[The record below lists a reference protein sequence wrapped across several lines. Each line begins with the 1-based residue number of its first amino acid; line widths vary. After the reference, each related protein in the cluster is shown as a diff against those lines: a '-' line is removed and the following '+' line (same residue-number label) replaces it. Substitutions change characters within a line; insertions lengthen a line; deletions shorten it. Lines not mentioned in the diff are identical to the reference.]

1 MHGECMDKNSKVFP
15 FQKLLIFSYH
25 HEVISAILLC
35 YQELVSFHKD
45 YKNKTWINIK
55 TIRRNPNTWKLI

>member
-1 MHGECMDKNSKVFP
+1 MHGECMVKNSKVFS

-25 HEVISAILLC
+25 HEVISALLLY

-55 TIRRNPNTWKLI
+55 YY